1 MMAPLSP
8 VNICNAIA
16 SLSTERLYC
25 FLFFCC
31 ETCAFNV
38 MPDGFFIRPKSDRC
52 LPLSPKL
59 TALTNSCCW
68 DLIDVT
74 LADEVGYSELVNDL
88 TWWTT
93 LVEIFQL
100 KFGQY
105 FEAEICPGFWS
116 WPLAA
121 EVWAKFLV
129 EIVMWHKSCWKHST
143 LGSVGPLVM
152 FTITRSWNFCVSL
165 YHIIPF
171 YLMYANPLYHEQTK
185 HNEFCLRHSQGLE
198 LLWGFL
204 ANISIF
210 PETGQM
216 TGHSF
221 YIQEKIPTIFFGH
234 LTFGSHFQTLLRR
247 INILRL
253 ISVKRPI
260 VSALKFEEKK
270 HKM

>member
-1 MMAPLSP
+1 MKLFSSSNAGSP
-8 VNICNAIA
+8 FSNRYMQCYHQFVNRKIILFFVFLLRNLCFQCDAGWLFHRTQVR
-16 SLSTERLYC
+16 SLSTLV
-25 FLFFCC
+25 
-31 ETCAFNV
+31 T
-38 MPDGFFIRPKSDRC
+38 KTHW
-52 LPLSPKL
+52 L

-74 LADEVGYSELVNDL
+74 LADEDGYLELVNDL

-185 HNEFCLRHSQGLE
+185 HNEFRLRYSQGLE

-204 ANISIF
+204 ANITIF
-210 PETGQM
+210 PETDQM
-216 TGHSF
+216 TGH
-221 YIQEKIPTIFFGH
+221 IF
-234 LTFGSHFQTLLRR
+234 
-247 INILRL
+247 
-253 ISVKRPI
+253 
-260 VSALKFEEKK
+260 
-270 HKM
+270 